1 MNNEEI
7 INHLFKFGILNFTKY
22 YEGTDSLI
30 FTDGSVEV
38 TVEHHIIEIKDI
50 INTNNEQC
58 YAIYNCKTDEFKIRY
73 NMYYD
78 YTDEDDDEDGFDSLD
93 EISVSLWSKLYST
106 EEEFFQA
113 SLLHEQIFTY
123 EQNKEVLNFLL
134 NCADHFSSPLR
145 KFLEKYSAE
154 SSS

>member
-1 MNNEEI
+1 MNNKEVIEL
-7 INHLFKFGILNFTKY
+7 LFKFGVLDFTKY

-50 INTNNEQC
+50 LNTNNEQC

-78 YTDEDDDEDGFDSLD
+78 YTEPDDEDGYESPD
-93 EISVSLWSKLYST
+93 EISVSLRSKLYST
-106 EEEFFQA
+106 EEKYFQA
-113 SLLHEQIFTY
+113 SLLEEQIFTY

-134 NCADHFSSPLR
+134 NCAEHFSEPLR